1 MKFDPSNIALKAPRA
16 AAQQRV
22 TCWARESVEQSLEGV
37 ESTSVAEV
45 QCSDPGCVP
54 IETLVLVEFAAGSRE
69 VAKVFCPLE
78 EVTRDAVSDAVSELK
93 GRLNAEGGPL
103 SGPVPGRND
112 RGAPSGPIP
121 SRGRGVVPLS
131 LPASSSGLRRIEE
144 RRRRDEMV
152 SGRIAGHDLECPCCA
167 PDELEG
173 IPDF

>member
-1 MKFDPSNIALKAPRA
+1 M
-16 AAQQRV
+16 
-22 TCWARESVEQSLEGV
+22 
-37 ESTSVAEV
+37 
-45 QCSDPGCVP
+45 
-54 IETLVLVEFAAGSRE
+54 LVEFAAGSRE

-167 PDELEG
+167 PDEFEG